1 MPAPVHLTV
10 DVLRSKNSLRAMAQA
25 VAAMRSDIDAA
36 MARLRGVRMQ
46 LTSLALGFNLAV
58 KAEDERKAVR

>member
-36 MARLRGVRMQ
+36 MARLSGLRMQ
-46 LTSLALGFNLAV
+46 IGALALGLDLAAQRE
-58 KAEDERKAVR
+58 KEEQP